1 MGQINSYHNEEELKN
16 TSKNKNI
23 LNQQSS
29 ESNKHFI
36 YFYKNSN
43 KSKFIRLFIYNW

>member
-1 MGQINSYHNEEELKN
+1 MGQINSYQNEEELKN

-23 LNQQSS
+23 LNQKSS

-43 KSKFIRLFIYNW
+43 K